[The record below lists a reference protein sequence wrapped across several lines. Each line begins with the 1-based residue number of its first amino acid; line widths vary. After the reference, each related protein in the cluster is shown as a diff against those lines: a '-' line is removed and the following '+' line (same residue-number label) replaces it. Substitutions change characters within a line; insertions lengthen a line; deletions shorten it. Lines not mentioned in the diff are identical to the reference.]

1 LADDSPAFHP
11 DPEVVLAYAAGTLDE
26 ASSVLV
32 ATHLALCPR
41 CRRDAARLDAVGGA
55 LADGLEPVPLSAGA
69 LEATLARLDRDE
81 PPPPA
86 APPERRYDLETR
98 RAVPEPLRSYL
109 DGDLSAL
116 PWRWRGFAVRELPI
130 DIAGDGVRASLIRVR
145 AGAAL
150 PAHTHTGVETTLV
163 LSGAFQDGD
172 CRFARGDV
180 ATATHSID
188 HRPVATPEAECLC
201 FAVIDGPLRL
211 TGPVGRLLNRFVRM

>member
-11 DPEVVLAYAAGTLDE
+11 DPEAILAYAAGTLDE

-41 CRRDAARLDAVGGA
+41 CRCESARLEAVGGA
-55 LADGLEPVPLSAGA
+55 LTTGLEPTALSAGA
-69 LEATLARLDRDE
+69 LEAALARLGDPE
-81 PPPPA
+81 PDAPPA
-86 APPERRYDLETR
+86 PAVVRYDQETCQ
-98 RAVPEPLRSYL
+98 AVPEPLRSYL
-109 DGDLSAL
+109 GGDLSAL
-116 PWRWRGFAVRELPI
+116 PWRWRGFAVREMPL
-130 DIAGDGVRASLIRVR
+130 DIAGGGVRASLIRVR

-172 CRFARGDV
+172 SRFGRGDV

>member
-1 LADDSPAFHP
+1 MADDSPAFHP
-11 DPEVVLAYAAGTLDE
+11 DPEVMLAYAAGTLDE

-32 ATHLALCPR
+32 ATHMALCPR
-41 CRRDAARLDAVGGA
+41 CRRESARLDAVGGA

-69 LEATLARLDRDE
+69 LEATLARLEDHDQ
-81 PPPPA
+81 A
-86 APPERRYDLETR
+86 ASLAPTEACHDHATLHS
-98 RAVPEPLRSYL
+98 VPEPLRSYL
-109 DGDLSAL
+109 GGDLSAL
-116 PWRWRGFAVRELPI
+116 PWRWRGFAVREMPL
-130 DIAGDGVRASLIRVR
+130 DIAGGGVRASLIRVR

-172 CRFARGDV
+172 SRFGRGDV